1 MVNFRQDIYIVINQF
16 KAKIKSAQRV
26 LDFGCRV
33 DHYTIPVAKAVRNEG
48 IVYVVMDKEQQALN
62 ELEQEAVYVNLS
74 NKSKPELIEL
84 YLIFPTAVF
93 LIIESLLLWLL
104 CKVLEK

>member
-48 IVYVVMDKEQQALN
+48 TVYVMDKEQ
-62 ELEQEAVYVNLS
+62 
-74 NKSKPELIEL
+74 
-84 YLIFPTAVF
+84 
-93 LIIESLLLWLL
+93 
-104 CKVLEK
+104 

>member
-1 MVNFRQDIYIVINQF
+1 LFNMVNFRQDIYIVINQF

-48 IVYVVMDKEQQALN
+48 TVYAMDKEQQALN
-62 ELEQEAVYVNLS
+62 ELEQEVVYVNLS
-74 NKSKPELIEL
+74 NKSKPELIQN
-84 YLIFPTAVF
+84 
-93 LIIESLLLWLL
+93 
-104 CKVLEK
+104 